1 MNNATLLYLTI
12 QLILSD
18 NQIHCLTIIQHI
30 ADQQYITVC
39 IAFFNF
45 KSFMLLTFV
54 DNFDRNQLYVIGIR
68 FTPWIWYRN
77 VVELSVSCLGML
89 WWIQLVFSGSSK

>member
-18 NQIHCLTIIQHI
+18 YHIHCLTIQHI

-45 KSFMLLTFV
+45 KSLMLLSFV
-54 DNFDRNQLYVIGIR
+54 DSFDRNQLYVIGIR

-77 VVELSVSCLGML
+77 VEELSVSCLGIL
-89 WWIQLVFSGSSK
+89 WWIKLVFSGSSK